1 MSPTNI
7 IQRKVAVWSVDTSLL
22 ALASDLAREGKCTTV
37 PVDALPDLAL
47 FFRDNTGNVA
57 GVLVD
62 LRNAAPFNKN
72 PEGVVKGISD
82 LSAENPTT
90 PFVIAVENA
99 AHATRFQ
106 ETIASQSTPTAL
118 SALLIA
124 PSAELSGSVSTAFKI
139 FLDHLTQID
148 EKQALEL
155 GFLEEAGALVDEIEP
170 LILELEQD
178 PANAV
183 ALNTIFRNIHTI
195 KGSSGFFDQNPIPE
209 FLHRFEDVLSKMKSG
224 SVSVTQSSVTV
235 MLTALD
241 VTRQMLS
248 AMRAHVAW
256 DGSVAEA
263 VKMFDMPGTPSAA
276 SGISD
281 AHATE
286 AQSAAGPTPIAT
298 AAEET
303 KVDLKADPKTRE
315 AIQVPVQMLDEFMEL
330 SGEITVIRNMVNKLV
345 KVIEKETPGNRN
357 VSLLGE
363 LLDEMH
369 KINSNVQ
376 GRLTELRKVP
386 AGRILKSLP
395 RAVRDLS
402 ATLGKEI
409 ELTIDGE
416 DLRLDTAVA
425 QVLGESLVHLV
436 RNAIDH
442 GIEGPTERAACGK
455 SRIGKMDVSLHEQ
468 GDEILA
474 VIRDDGAGLDPA
486 KIRKKLVSDGKFSE
500 AEVTSFSESRLFP
513 MIFEPGFSTAAK
525 VTGISGRGV
534 GLDMVKSSVEKLRG
548 RIEIE
553 SKLKA
558 GTTFTLRLPI
568 PKSVLIVSSLLVQA
582 EGKAFAVPQDRI
594 VRLIRVAD
602 AHHQNMVRYMEGGVV
617 LDFHGDLIPVVD
629 LGTILQLRTSM
640 PGLHLETDLASLV
653 IIQAETGVFAC
664 YVDAI
669 LDSEEIV
676 MKKVGPQ
683 LEGRK
688 AFSGATF
695 MGDGTVGLI
704 LNVDGIVEL
713 SGVHVSHSDSR
724 KPSRTLQTIHKNDIL
739 LVDIDVPGDFGVP
752 MDSVY
757 RLEDFEVG
765 IVKNSMD
772 RSIVV
777 YREQV
782 MPLVDLSLIL
792 KAGMSGT
799 FIPRPINMQDRER
812 AFVLVFKTRSGQ
824 FFGCVVDQ
832 IKDFISI
839 QEGLRATNRSYQSIK
854 GSIIIDSRVISVL
867 DPVYLVEVASRAF
880 DQPLRLA
887 GNGQI
892 DESPVD
898 RNVA

>member
-1 MSPTNI
+1 M
-7 IQRKVAVWSVDTSLL
+7 L
-22 ALASDLAREGKCTTV
+22 ALAADLARDGKCATV
-37 PVDALPDLAL
+37 QVDALPDLAL
-47 FFRDNTGNVA
+47 FFRDNAGNTA

-62 LRNAAPFNKN
+62 LRNSPAFTKN
-72 PEGVVKGISD
+72 PDGIVTG
-82 LSAENPTT
+82 LWEQANENPST
-90 PFVIAVENA
+90 PFVVVVKDAANA
-99 AHATRFQ
+99 TWFDKKTGEPVPLTGLR
-106 ETIASQSTPTAL
+106 TL
-118 SALLIA
+118 VA
-124 PSAELSGSVSTAFKI
+124 PPSMELSGSVSTAFKV
-139 FLDHLTQID
+139 FLDHMAQID

-155 GFLEEAGALVDEIEP
+155 GFLEEANALVDEIEP
-170 LILELEQD
+170 LVLELEQD
-178 PANAV
+178 PTNAD
-183 ALNTIFRNIHTI
+183 ALNTVFRNIHTI
-195 KGSSGFFDQNPIPE
+195 KGSSGFFDQNPIPD
-209 FLHRFEDVLSKMKSG
+209 FLHRFEDMLSKMKSG
-224 SVSVTQSSVTV
+224 KVSVTQGSVTV

-241 VTRQMLS
+241 VTRQMLT
-248 AMRAHVAW
+248 AMRTHVAW
-256 DGSVAEA
+256 DGSLEDA
-263 VKMFDMPGTPSAA
+263 VKMFDLHTSSSAAPSA
-276 SGISD
+276 
-281 AHATE
+281 TTL
-286 AQSAAGPTPIAT
+286 AAPLP
-298 AAEET
+298 EEPKT
-303 KVDLKADPKTRE
+303 DMKADSKTRE

-345 KVIEKETPGNRN
+345 RVIEKETPGNRN

-395 RAVRDLS
+395 RAIRDLS

-409 ELTIDGE
+409 ELNINGE

-442 GIEGPTERAACGK
+442 GIESPTERAASGK
-455 SRIGKMDVSLHEQ
+455 SKTGKMEVSLHEQ

-474 VIRDDGAGLDPA
+474 VIRDDGAGIDPA

-548 RIEIE
+548 RIEID

-602 AHHQNMVRYMEGGVV
+602 ANHQKMVRFMEGGVV

-629 LGTILQLRTSM
+629 LGTVLQLRPSM
-640 PGLHLETDLASLV
+640 PGLDIEADLASLV

-688 AFSGATF
+688 AFAGATF

-713 SGVHVSHSDSR
+713 SGVHVSKSDSR
-724 KPSRTLQTIHKNDIL
+724 KPNKALETRRKNDIL
-739 LVDIDVPGDFGVP
+739 LVNINVPGDFGLP

-757 RLEDFEVG
+757 RLEDFESG

-777 YREQV
+777 YREQA
-782 MPLVDLSLIL
+782 MPLVDLSLFL
-792 KAGMSGT
+792 KSNIQGVFT
-799 FIPRPINMQDRER
+799 PQPISTEQRER
-812 AFVLVFKTRSGQ
+812 VFVLVFKTKLGQ

-839 QEGLRATNRSYQSIK
+839 EEDLRSTNRSYESIK
-854 GSIIIDSRVISVL
+854 GSVIIDNRVISVL
-867 DPVYLVEVASRAF
+867 DPAYLVEVASQAF
-880 DQPLRLA
+880 DQPFRLNDGA
-887 GNGQI
+887 GVQGA
-892 DESPVD
+892 PLD
-898 RNVA
+898 RSAA

>member
-1 MSPTNI
+1 MTPTNI
-7 IQRKVAVWSVDTSLL
+7 VQRKVAVWSPDSSML
-22 ALASDLAREGKCTTV
+22 AMAADLARDGKCGTI
-37 PVDALPDLAL
+37 PVIALPDLAL
-47 FFRDNTGNVA
+47 FFRDNTANVA
-57 GVLVD
+57 GVLID
-62 LRNAAPFNKN
+62 LRNSSPFAKN
-72 PEGVVKGISD
+72 PDGIVKGISE
-82 LSAENPTT
+82 LSTEYPST
-90 PFVIAVENA
+90 PFVIVVKDA
-99 AHATRFQ
+99 ASATRF
-106 ETIASQSTPTAL
+106 EEKIPTL
-118 SALLIA
+118 VVP
-124 PSAELSGSVSTAFKI
+124 PSMEPSGSVSAAFKI
-139 FLDHLTQID
+139 FLDHIAQLD

-155 GFLEEAGALVDEIEP
+155 GFLEEASALVEEIEP
-170 LILELEQD
+170 LILELEQN
-178 PANAV
+178 PSNAD
-183 ALNTIFRNIHTI
+183 ALNIIFRNIHTI
-195 KGSSGFFDQNPIPE
+195 KGSSGFFDQNPIPD

-224 SVSVTQSSVTV
+224 KLAVTQNSVTV

-241 VTRQMLS
+241 VTRQMLA
-248 AMRAHVAW
+248 AMRNHVPW
-256 DGSVAEA
+256 EGSVDES
-263 VKMFDMPGTPSAA
+263 VKMFDMHSTPSA
-276 SGISD
+276 SGPGAMMSD
-281 AHATE
+281 E
-286 AQSAAGPTPIAT
+286 KKN
-298 AAEET
+298 EEQRHEEPRSEEHRP
-303 KVDLKADPKTRE
+303 DLKADSKTRE

-345 KVIEKETPGNRN
+345 RVIEKETPGNRN

-409 ELTIDGE
+409 ELNLDGE

-442 GIEGPTERAACGK
+442 GIESPGERTASGK
-455 SRIGKMDVSLHEQ
+455 SKIGKMDVSLHEQ

-474 VIRDDGAGLDPA
+474 IIRDDGTGLDPA

-500 AEVTSFSESRLFP
+500 AEVSAFSESRLFP

-534 GLDMVKSSVEKLRG
+534 GLDMVRSSVEKLRG

-602 AHHQNMVRYMEGGVV
+602 AHHQKMVRFMEGGVV

-629 LGTILQLRTSM
+629 LGTVLELRSAM
-640 PGLHLETDLASLV
+640 PRLDGDADLASLV
-653 IIQAETGVFAC
+653 IIQGETGVFAC

-688 AFSGATF
+688 AFAGATF

-713 SGVHVSHSDSR
+713 SGVHVNHSDTR
-724 KPSRTLQTIHKNDIL
+724 KHSKTTNITNKNDIL
-739 LVDIDVPGDFGVP
+739 LVDINVPGDFGVP

-757 RLEDFEVG
+757 RLEDFEG
-765 IVKNSMD
+765 GTVKDSMD

-777 YREQV
+777 YREQA

-792 KAGMSGT
+792 KAGMDGT
-799 FIPRPINMQDRER
+799 FTPRPINMQGRER
-812 AFVLVFKTRSGQ
+812 AFALVFKTKSGQ

-839 QEGLRATNRSYQSIK
+839 AEDLRSTNRSYESIK
-854 GSIIIDSRVISVL
+854 GSVIIDQRVISIL
-867 DPVYLVEVASRAF
+867 DPEFLVEVASRAF
-880 DQPLRLA
+880 DQPFRAPGDSLTPDA
-887 GNGQI
+887 APN
-892 DESPVD
+892 
-898 RNVA
+898 RNAA